1 MVKHV
6 SFVVELVKA
15 CEDRPPSFGP
25 SLVVCVVGPLTH
37 SDTSPRAPT
46 RASTLRLESL
56 SVRYGTRTALEGV
69 TGTFD
74 AGSLTAVVGPN
85 GGGKS
90 TLLKAIKGQVPYQG
104 RIVLENTKVVDIAY
118 LPQHAPIDRSFPL
131 CVADVVGMGLC
142 HGDGFYKDLSCGA
155 KEKIAW
161 ALESVNLAGFETRFL
176 HTLSGGQLQKVFFA
190 RLTLQNAPL
199 ILLDEPFAAVD
210 GHTTQ
215 DLMQQVLTWKAQ
227 GRTVL
232 IISHDMEL
240 VRAHFDTTLILAGR
254 AMGWGPTQ
262 DVLTRDAMKAAAA
275 HYRTHE
281 DAPNAHQ
288 KRD

>member
-1 MVKHV
+1 MVKYV
-6 SFVVELVKA
+6 SFVVELVQA
-15 CEDRPPSFGP
+15 CEDHPPSFVP
-25 SLVVCVVGPLTH
+25 ALVVCVVGPLTQ
-37 SDTSPRAPT
+37 SDFSSLGPNDG
-46 RASTLRLESL
+46 SSLRLESL
-56 SVRYGTRTALEGV
+56 GVRYGTRSALENV
-69 TGTFD
+69 TGTFE
-74 AGSLTAVVGPN
+74 AGTLTAVVGPN

-90 TLLKAIKGQVPYQG
+90 TLLKAIKGQVPHGGQ
-104 RIVLENTKVVDIAY
+104 IVLENMQVVDIAY

-155 KEKIAW
+155 EEKIAW
-161 ALESVNLAGFETRFL
+161 ALESVNLAGFEARFL

-190 RLTLQNAPL
+190 RLTLQDASL

-232 IISHDMEL
+232 IVSHDMEL

-254 AMGWGPTQ
+254 VMGWGPTQ

-281 DAPNAHQ
+281 DAPSTHP